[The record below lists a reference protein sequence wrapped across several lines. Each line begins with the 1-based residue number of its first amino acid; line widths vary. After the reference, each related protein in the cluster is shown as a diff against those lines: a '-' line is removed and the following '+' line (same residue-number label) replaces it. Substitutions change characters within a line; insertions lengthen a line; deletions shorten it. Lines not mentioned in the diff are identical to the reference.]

1 MTAQS
6 KRFDF
11 SADSGSE
18 LRTLAAELLYAA
30 ADFADSHPDAAETL
44 RGAAYELERLAAYD
58 GELADFHIP
67 DSSDVEYAAAAKN

>member
-30 ADFADSHPDAAETL
+30 ADF
-44 RGAAYELERLAAYD
+44 G
-58 GELADFHIP
+58 
-67 DSSDVEYAAAAKN
+67 

>member
-1 MTAQS
+1 VTAQS

-30 ADFADSHPDAAETL
+30 ADFSDTHPDAAETL
-44 RGAAYELERLAAYD
+44 RVAAYELERLAAYD
-58 GELADFHIP
+58 GELPDFHIP
-67 DSSDVEYAAAAKN
+67 DAHDVEYAAAAKN